1 MVNIK
6 RETLNHK
13 SHNRILLAIGEEKD
27 YAASIGKKIGLERSD
42 VKQQLDQLRETNY
55 VILDDTKQHKIKKYY
70 SINWYQ
76 LSLEFFKYIENQT
89 KRQSYA
95 TRLVIAK
102 NKYFIE
108 LIKSAFAQ
116 NYDNY
121 ISHKTPIKTIEEIF
135 NEIFMQMVFYLPPHH
150 DAELKNMSKKNK
162 KLNSFLEFTK
172 ELYDFVLTNQADS
185 VGEFYRR
192 VAEEKLLEEKPTGRP
207 KNKK

>member
-1 MVNIK
+1 MNIK
-6 RETLNHK
+6 RETLTHK
-13 SHNRILLAIGEEKD
+13 SHNKILLAIGEEKD

-42 VKQQLDQLRETNY
+42 VKQQLDQLRKTNY
-55 VILDDTKQHKIKKYY
+55 VLLDETKQHKNKKLY

-76 LSLEFFKYIENQT
+76 LALDFFYYIEKQT
-89 KRQSYA
+89 KRQTYA

-108 LIKSAFAQ
+108 LLKSAFAQ
-116 NYDNY
+116 NYEDY

-162 KLNSFLEFTK
+162 KLKSFLEFTE
-172 ELYDFVLTNQADS
+172 ELYNFVLTNQTDS

-192 VAEEKLLEEKPTGRP
+192 VAEEKLLEKEPAGRP